1 MFSKADGWVIR
12 QGEKYYPA
20 SLEPIST
27 TAKAIYGIGD
37 PAVLEERCIGIVGA
51 RRATPYGIA
60 VSEMAGRIA
69 AECGVVVVS
78 GGAKGCDFAAGS
90 SAVAAG
96 GKTIVVSG
104 CGADIIY
111 PKSSEPL
118 FKAAVETGGAVIS
131 IEKWGTPVGR
141 YVFPKRNKVIAALSE
156 AVIIAEAGMPSGT
169 MSTAEVAIELGKPLY
184 AIPGSIFS
192 PTSKGTNMLLE
203 QGEAFIIPD
212 EVALELRIA
221 ADFGAERTVLDDV
234 GTNGGRIMS
243 ALIASPERPETLSE
257 RLSTDVITI
266 LRSLADYEVGGLVCR
281 LPDGRYAPTKE
292 AHLNHNRRGTVHL
305 VRSPEDTE

>member
-1 MFSKADGWVIR
+1 MFTKEDGWVIR
-12 QGEKYYPA
+12 HGESGYPS
-20 SLEPIST
+20 SLEPISK

-37 PAVLEERCIGIVGA
+37 PKIFEERCIGIVGA

-78 GGAKGCDFAAGS
+78 GGAMGCDFAAGS
-90 SAVAAG
+90 SAIAAG
-96 GKTIVVSG
+96 GRTIVVSG
-104 CGADIIY
+104 CGADIVY
-111 PKSSEPL
+111 PKSSMRL
-118 FKAAVETGGAVIS
+118 FRDAVESGGAVIS
-131 IEKWGTPVGR
+131 IEKWGTPVEK

-169 MSTAEVAIELGKPLY
+169 MSTAEVAIDLGKPLY

-221 ADFGAERTVLDDV
+221 ADFGADRTVLDDV
-234 GTNGGRIMS
+234 GTSGGRIIS
-243 ALIASPERPETLSE
+243 ALIANPERPETLSE

-266 LRSLADYEVGGLVCR
+266 LRTLADYEVGGLVCR

-292 AHLNHNRRGTVHL
+292 AHLNHNMRGTVRL
-305 VRSPEDTE
+305 GRSPEDAE